1 MSGSDMSDL
10 LAMPGAPDLDCHL
23 DGVRI
28 AEVVVLRDT
37 GEWDAEVTLT
47 FDTSGAA
54 GFWRDAADGEVVYP
68 DSVSTL
74 EAVFG
79 LRMDPGHELLL
90 EWLIGRLESWH
101 EDGTVL
107 TITMAPGKWT
117 ALQPPG
123 QPGELAAI
131 PRTDAFEGTLQ

>member
-1 MSGSDMSDL
+1 MSDHDMSDL
-10 LAMPGAPDLDCHL
+10 LALPGDPDLDCQL
-23 DGVRI
+23 NGVRV

-47 FDTSGAA
+47 FDTTGAA
-54 GFWRDAADGEVVYP
+54 GFWRAADGEIVYP

-79 LRMDPGHELLL
+79 LRMDPGYELLL
-90 EWLIGRLESWH
+90 EWLLGRLESWR

-107 TITMAPGKWT
+107 TMTSAPEKWT
-117 ALQPPG
+117 ALIASG
-123 QPGELAAI
+123 QPGEIAAI